1 MLFKFSTKKIASW
14 FSLGRYW
21 LLPEPNR
28 VMTACKQP
36 VGAMVV
42 TPTISII
49 PMHGDSVVFVHFVN
63 YLF

>member
-1 MLFKFSTKKIASW
+1 
-14 FSLGRYW
+14 

-49 PMHGDSVVFVHFVN
+49 AVHGDSVVFVHFGN